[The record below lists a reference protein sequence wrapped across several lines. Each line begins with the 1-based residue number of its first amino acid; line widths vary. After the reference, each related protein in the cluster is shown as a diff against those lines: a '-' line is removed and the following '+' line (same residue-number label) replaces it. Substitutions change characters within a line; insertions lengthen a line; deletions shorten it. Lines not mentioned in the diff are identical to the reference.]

1 MPIISKIHYPKDY
14 AAGKKAAIKYRKAGM
29 ILVSLEKAA
38 NKEEARRIKDFLL
51 GTTYALEGFAFQYKK
66 FVLFSFLKDQKLKDG
81 AKLSGWA
88 W

>member
-1 MPIISKIHYPKDY
+1 MPVISKIHYPGDY
-14 AAGKKAAIKYRKAGM
+14 AAGKKVAAKYRKAGA
-29 ILVSLEKAA
+29 IIVSLEKAA
-38 NKEEARRIKDFLL
+38 NKEEARKIKDFLL

-66 FVLFSFLKDQKLKDG
+66 VVLFSFLKGQELKDD